1 MNRKGVTEMIE
12 CFLFIMLLVLLS
24 VSVFRLCRLLAP
36 TQKPSA
42 LSEEERLCRR
52 LASTAVVEI
61 SRLCPP
67 GLSLRC
73 TPTVEKGRFY
83 LNFELKNGSV
93 AACCRD
99 GARLLV
105 TADLLDRNGAVIESV
120 GIDIDEDLP
129 PEAYLADM
137 VSLDR
142 AKLAVADR
150 LCVKVLLMLETAKAA

>member
-1 MNRKGVTEMIE
+1 MIE
-12 CFLFIMLLVLLS
+12 CLVVVCLTLLLLVSLL
-24 VSVFRLCRLLAP
+24 RLLRMMMPKQTLGTAG
-36 TQKPSA
+36 
-42 LSEEERLCRR
+42 EEERLCRR
-52 LASTAVVEI
+52 LAATAVVEI

-73 TPTVEKGRFY
+73 TPTVEKGRVY

-105 TADLLDRNGAVIESV
+105 TADLLDRDGVVIESV

-129 PEAYLADM
+129 PDAYLADM

-142 AKLAVADR
+142 GKLAVADR
-150 LCVKVLLMLETAKAA
+150 LCVKVLLMLESANAA

>member
-1 MNRKGVTEMIE
+1 MIE
-12 CFLFIMLLVLLS
+12 CLLLLTLMVFLS
-24 VSVFRLCRLLAP
+24 VSVFRLCRSFSSV
-36 TQKPSA
+36 QRPSA
-42 LSEEERLCRR
+42 LSEDLRLCRR
-52 LASTAVVEI
+52 LSASTVVEI

-67 GLSLRC
+67 ELSLRC

-105 TADLLDRNGAVIESV
+105 TADLLDRDGVVIESV

-150 LCVKVLLMLETAKAA
+150 LCVKVLLMLESANAA